1 MTMMQAGNPAFD
13 NMCRPY
19 SPMPGASGP
28 RAPSGPP
35 ALSARIRFGT
45 PWPAR

>member
-1 MTMMQAGNPAFD
+1 MTMTQAGNPEFD
-13 NMCRPY
+13 NMYWPH
-19 SPMPGASGP
+19 SPTPGASGP

-45 PWPAR
+45 PGPAR